1 MVQPAPGDCAYHSNQ
16 AFVNARAVRLARP
29 IRATDTICNPHRF
42 AVTMNLRISLVVMA
56 KWPEAGQSK
65 TRLAQELGET
75 QALAIARAMLA
86 DTVFRLGK
94 ANPAAFG
101 LCTGPPQ
108 PKGQGFAPPG
118 DSGQPS
124 RLGDLQELPAAS
136 SSWCGREPVR
146 LRRVL
151 AYAPPQ
157 AATQFAELAGQ
168 DFVLLPQSKGDLGER
183 LQTLLLSEWAAGQD
197 AVIFLG
203 TDSPT
208 LPLGYI
214 GTAIDWLRQVEV
226 VLGPAWDGGY
236 YLLGCRWSLRWLV
249 TLFPSVQPH
258 LPENRTLEPDMRQR
272 LPALLGEQR
281 LPIFTDIA
289 WGSAQVFEQ
298 TVQRLETTRLRWAL
312 LPPWYDVDTST
323 DWAWLRAHLRALIQ
337 AGQECA
343 LPKLEAFS

>member
-1 MVQPAPGDCAYHSNQ
+1 
-16 AFVNARAVRLARP
+16 
-29 IRATDTICNPHRF
+29 
-42 AVTMNLRISLVVMA
+42 MNLRISLVVMA

-75 QALAIARAMLA
+75 QALAIAQAMLA

-94 ANPAAFG
+94 ADPAAFG
-101 LCTGPPQ
+101 LRTDSPPA
-108 PKGQGFAPPG
+108 KSQGVALPSSDPG
-118 DSGQPS
+118 KPL
-124 RLGDLQELPAAS
+124 RLGNVPELPAAS
-136 SSWCGREPVR
+136 SSWCGWGPVR

-151 AYAPPQ
+151 AYAPQQ
-157 AATQFAELAGQ
+157 AATQFAELVGQ
-168 DFVLLPQSKGDLGER
+168 DFVLRSQSTGDLGER
-183 LQTLLLSEWAAGQD
+183 LQTLLLGEWAAGQD

-214 GTAIDWLRQVEV
+214 GTAIDWLQQVEV

-236 YLLGCRWSLRWLV
+236 SLLGCRWSLRWLA
-249 TLFPSVQPH
+249 TLFPSLQSH
-258 LPENRTLEPDMRQR
+258 LPDNWTLGSDIRQR
-272 LPALLGEQR
+272 LPALLAEQR

-298 TVQRLETTRLRWAL
+298 TVQRLETTRIRWAL
-312 LPPWYDVDTST
+312 LPPWYDVDTSS
-323 DWAWLRAHLRALIQ
+323 DWAWLRAHLRALVQ
-337 AGQECA
+337 SGQECA

>member
-1 MVQPAPGDCAYHSNQ
+1 
-16 AFVNARAVRLARP
+16 
-29 IRATDTICNPHRF
+29 
-42 AVTMNLRISLVVMA
+42 MNLRISLVVMA

-75 QALAIARAMLA
+75 QALTIAQAMLA

-94 ANPAAFG
+94 ADPAAFG
-101 LCTGPPQ
+101 LCTDSPQ
-108 PKGQGFAPPG
+108 PKGQGFAPASSGP
-118 DSGQPS
+118 GQPS
-124 RLGDLQELPAAS
+124 RLGDLQELPAAN
-136 SSWCGREPVR
+136 SSWCSREPVR

-151 AYAPPQ
+151 AYAPRQ

-168 DFVLLPQSKGDLGER
+168 DFVLLPQCTGDLGER
-183 LQTLLLSEWAAGQD
+183 LQTLLLGEWAAGQD

-214 GTAIDWLRQVEV
+214 GTAIEWLRQAEV
-226 VLGPAWDGGY
+226 VLGPASDGGY

-249 TLFPSVQPH
+249 TLFPSVQPRM
-258 LPENRTLEPDMRQR
+258 PGNCKSESEIRQR
-272 LPALLGEQR
+272 LPALLAEQR

-312 LPPWYDVDTST
+312 LPPWYDVDTSS
-323 DWAWLRAHLRALIQ
+323 DWVWLRAHLRALIQ
-337 AGQECA
+337 AGQEWA

>member
-1 MVQPAPGDCAYHSNQ
+1 
-16 AFVNARAVRLARP
+16 
-29 IRATDTICNPHRF
+29 
-42 AVTMNLRISLVVMA
+42 MNLRISLVVMA

-75 QALAIARAMLA
+75 QALAIAQAMLA

-101 LCTGPPQ
+101 LCTGLPQ

-118 DSGQPS
+118 DSGQPL

-151 AYAPPQ
+151 AYAPQQ

-168 DFVLLPQSKGDLGER
+168 DFVLLPQSSGDLGMR
-183 LQTLLLSEWAAGQD
+183 LQTLLLTEWAAGQE

-208 LPLGYI
+208 LPLPFI
-214 GTAIDWLRQVEV
+214 GLAAAWLQRVEV
-226 VLGPAWDGGY
+226 VLGPASDGGY

-249 TLFPSVQPH
+249 TLFPSMEPH
-258 LPENRTLEPDMRQR
+258 LPENRTLELNMRQR
-272 LPALLGEQR
+272 LPALLAEQR

-312 LPPWYDVDTST
+312 LPVWYDVDTAS
-323 DWAWLRAHLRALIQ
+323 DWALLRAHLRALEE
-337 AGQECA
+337 AGQECC
-343 LPKLEAFS
+343 LPNLARLS